1 MTELRAALG
10 SARGPPEGDP
20 ARRVLPPGLPSDRAS
35 QYNACVTPRVVLVS
49 TYYHP
54 VVGGCETHA
63 RQVGHYLHAHG
74 FPVLVLTRRTP
85 ADAPARDEDRGVP
98 VRRLRPA
105 GPRHGLGKWLFL
117 PALFVELVRL
127 HRHYDI
133 IFCVDLRGVA
143 LSALLV
149 ARLFRK
155 RLVLQAETPGAFSA
169 ANWDVHFGW
178 AGLGPGSRLVRALT
192 WPLRRVHAM
201 ADAYTCIARQFMEE
215 ARAMGIPAERL
226 YYVPH
231 AVDEARFFPPASPE
245 EVRAARA
252 RLGMPVDRP
261 LVMYVGRLG
270 VEKGILDLLEAWRQ
284 LAHPT
289 AMLAV
294 VGPDMTGHRLDA
306 GPQARAF
313 VREHGL
319 EGSVR
324 FLGPTTDPAPLLRA
338 ADIFVQPSHYE
349 AFGISLIEAMAT
361 GLAIV
366 ASGVGGMADYL
377 VHEENALVTGARAPE
392 RVAAALARLLAS
404 EQERR
409 RFGVAARRTVEER
422 FTEESLGR
430 AYVALIRRLVQA
442 DRADAGGTSARL
454 SA

>member
-1 MTELRAALG
+1 
-10 SARGPPEGDP
+10 
-20 ARRVLPPGLPSDRAS
+20 
-35 QYNACVTPRVVLVS
+35 VVLVS

-63 RQVGHYLHAHG
+63 RQVGHFLHEQG
-74 FPVLVLTRRTP
+74 IPVVVLTRRTP

-98 VRRLRPA
+98 VRRLWPA

-117 PALFVELVRL
+117 PALLAELVRL
-127 HRHYDI
+127 RRRYDI

-143 LSALLV
+143 LV
-149 ARLFRK
+149 AVSVAWLFRK

-169 ANWDVHFGW
+169 ANWDAHFAW
-178 AGLGPGSRLVRALT
+178 AGLGPGSRLVRTLT
-192 WPLRRVHAM
+192 WPIRRIHAM

-226 YYVPH
+226 HYVPH
-231 AVDEARFFPPASPE
+231 VVDEARFFPPASPE
-245 EVRAARA
+245 AVGAARA
-252 RLGMPVDRP
+252 RLGLPIDRP

-270 VEKGILDLLEAWRQ
+270 VEKGILDLLEAWRR

-289 AMLAV
+289 AMLAI

-324 FLGPTTDPAPLLRA
+324 FLGPTADPAPFLRA

-377 VHEENALVTGARAPE
+377 VHEENALVTGPQAPD
-392 RVAAALARLLAS
+392 RLAAALSRLLSS
-404 EQERR
+404 EAERR
-409 RFGVAARRTVEER
+409 RFGAAARRTVEAR
-422 FTEESLGR
+422 FTEQALGR
-430 AYVALIRRLVQA
+430 AYATLFRRLMRE
-442 DRADAGGTSARL
+442 DRLDDRESSARL

>member
-1 MTELRAALG
+1 M
-10 SARGPPEGDP
+10 
-20 ARRVLPPGLPSDRAS
+20 
-35 QYNACVTPRVVLVS
+35 VLVS

-63 RQVGHYLHAHG
+63 RQVGHYLHEQG
-74 FPVLVLTRRTP
+74 IPVVVLTRRTP
-85 ADAPARDEDRGVP
+85 AEAPARDEDRGVP
-98 VRRLRPA
+98 VRRLRPP

-117 PALFVELVRL
+117 PALLVELVRL
-127 HRHYDI
+127 RRRYDI

-143 LSALLV
+143 LPAVLV
-149 ARLFRK
+149 ARIFRK
-155 RLVLQAETPGAFSA
+155 RLVLQAETPGALSA
-169 ANWDVHFGW
+169 ANWDAHFAW
-178 AGLGPGSRLVRALT
+178 AGLGAGSRLVRALT
-192 WPLRRVHAM
+192 WPLRRIHAM

-215 ARAMGIPAERL
+215 ARAMGIPVERL
-226 YYVPH
+226 HYVPH

-245 EVRAARA
+245 QVHAARA
-252 RLGMPVDRP
+252 RLGVPVDRP
-261 LVMYVGRLG
+261 LVIYVGRLG

-294 VGPDMTGHRLDA
+294 VGPDMPGHRLDA

-319 EGSVR
+319 EDSVR
-324 FLGPTTDPAPLLRA
+324 FLGPTADPAPHLRA

-377 VHEENALVTGARAPE
+377 VDGENALLTGAQAPE
-392 RVAAALARLLAS
+392 RIAAALARLLAS
-404 EQERR
+404 EPERR
-409 RFGVAARRTVEER
+409 RFGAAARRTVEER
-422 FTEESLGR
+422 FTEQALGR
-430 AYVALIRRLVQA
+430 AYAALFRRLVHA
-442 DRADAGGTSARL
+442 DRADEGESAARL